1 MNSRI
6 KYISVFLFL
15 LAAGYSQAYAQ
26 LYPERKHVR
35 KGNKDYEAL
44 EYGASE
50 GDYRTA
56 AMKNPGSF
64 EAMFNLGDAL
74 CKQERFEEAENT
86 FNGILENGQA
96 YGLDEAKA
104 AQVFHNLGN
113 AQFGQRKLKEAAESY
128 ANSLVHN
135 PSDMETKYNLAYVQK
150 LLENQQGGGGGGN
163 DDQNQDNDRNQDQ
176 NQDQNQGGDNKQ
188 DKNDGQGDQDQ
199 DKGDENQ
206 DKGDDKQD
214 GQDKQD
220 QNQNQPDKPD
230 ATPPQR
236 EGAMSV
242 ADAEKMLEAMQQEE
256 DKTRDKVNEKQAVT
270 TTKSGKN
277 W

>member
-1 MNSRI
+1 MKSNLRH
-6 KYISVFLFL
+6 ISVFLLL
-15 LAAGYSQAYAQ
+15 LAVGCSEAYAQ
-26 LYPERKHVR
+26 MYPERKHIR

-44 EYGASE
+44 DYGASE

-64 EAMFNLGDAL
+64 EAMYNLGDAL
-74 CKQERFEEAENT
+74 YKQERFEEAENT
-86 FNGILENGQA
+86 FKGIIDNSQQYL
-96 YGLDEAKA
+96 LDEARA
-104 AQVFHNLGN
+104 AKVFHNLGN

-128 ANSLVHN
+128 ASSLIYN

-150 LLENQQGGGGGGN
+150 LLENEQQGGGGN
-163 DDQNQDNDRNQDQ
+163 DDQNNDQ
-176 NQDQNQGGDNKQ
+176 NQDQNQGGDGNNDQNQ
-188 DKNDGQGDQDQ
+188 DKNDQQGDQKEDQ
-199 DKGDENQ
+199 GDDQKDKGGE
-206 DKGDDKQD
+206 DKN
-214 GQDKQD
+214 D
-220 QNQNQPDKPD
+220 QQNQPDKPSVN
-230 ATPPQR
+230 PPKR

-242 ADAEKMLEAMQQEE
+242 ADAEKMLESMQQEE